1 MTESSQAPT
10 DETAGSENP
19 GPENAASETAAPETA
34 ALETSRPD
42 TVLLLGA
49 QGQLGQTLQR
59 VLPTDRY
66 NLVTRD
72 RDTLDIS
79 NESELRA
86 ALDELRPAA
95 IINAAAYTA
104 VDAAESD
111 DLAARAANAA
121 GPKYLASWVA
131 ANEAWLLQVST
142 DFVFSGRNHRP
153 YTPDDQ
159 TDPLSIYGRTKLEG
173 ELHVRYLAPESSLVL
188 RTAWVYSEFGHNFLK
203 TMVRLMAEK
212 DSLNVVAD
220 QIGTPSS
227 TWGLARCIEAALDKR
242 PVGLLHWTD
251 AGVASWYDFAVAIQD
266 EALRAGLLQ
275 KQIPVNPIPTS
286 AYPTPAKRPSFSVLD
301 TSATATM
308 LDCAPRHWR
317 HELVEVIQRLARI

>member
-1 MTESSQAPT
+1 MTETASSQA
-10 DETAGSENP
+10 AS
-19 GPENAASETAAPETA
+19 GPQPE
-34 ALETSRPD
+34 

-49 QGQLGQTLQR
+49 NGQLGQTLQR
-59 VLPTDRY
+59 VLATEERY
-66 NLVTRD
+66 QLVTPD
-72 RDTLDIS
+72 REALDIAD
-79 NESELRA
+79 EQALRA
-86 ALDELRPAA
+86 ALDDIRPTA

-111 DLAARAANAA
+111 DLTARAANAA
-121 GPKYLASWVA
+121 GPKHLASWA
-131 ANEAWLLQVST
+131 ARNNAWLLHIST

-153 YTPDDQ
+153 WTPDDQ

-173 ELHVRYLAPESSLVL
+173 ELHARYLAPENSLVI

-220 QIGTPSS
+220 QIGTPTS
-227 TWGLARCIEAALDKR
+227 TWGLARCIKLALEKR

-275 KQIPVNPIPTS
+275 KQIPVHPIPAT
-286 AYPTPAKRPSFSVLD
+286 AYPTPAQRPAFSVLD
-301 TSATATM
+301 SSATTQV
-308 LDCAPRHWR
+308 LGCAPRHWR
-317 HELVEVIQRLARI
+317 HELVEVIQRLARV